1 MEKEYTTIAK
11 AAQVELEERRSRFLG
26 YIQPV
31 TSEEEALAFLESI
44 RSKHWDAR
52 HNVYAYRLREGGRSR
67 YSDDG
72 EPQGTAGMPVLEIL
86 QKKDLCDCIV
96 IVTRY
101 FGGILLGTGGLVR
114 AYSQTASLAAEA
126 AGRVV
131 MRPCALCRM
140 ECDYADYGR
149 LSSLVPDWGGQM
161 DDAQFGERGTLVFR
175 LPQNALVLGFERALA
190 DIPGGRV
197 ACQITGE
204 SYLALAE

>member
-11 AAQVELEERRSRFLG
+11 AATVEFEERRSRFLG
-26 YIQPV
+26 YIYPV

-72 EPQGTAGMPVLEIL
+72 EPQGTAGMPVLEVL
-86 QKKDLCDCIV
+86 QKKELCDCIV
-96 IVTRY
+96 VVARY

-114 AYSQTASLAAEA
+114 AYSQTTTMAAEA

-131 MRPCALCRM
+131 MRPCALCKI

-149 LSSLVPDWGGQM
+149 LSSLIPEWGGKV
-161 DDAQFGERGTLVFR
+161 DDTQFGERVVLIFR
-175 LPQNALVLGFERALA
+175 LPQKALELGFERALA
-190 DIPGGRV
+190 DATGGRI
-197 ACQITGE
+197 ACQITGKG
-204 SYLALAE
+204 YLSLVE